1 MQIPN
6 IFVEMCQ
13 HMHPSSPV
21 SFGEARPR
29 ATALQLAAEFQ
40 RGSPASRRLQMSNP
54 NVWAQ
59 LFGKAP
65 TLGRPLRVALPC
77 CGIDACGVAL
87 DSLGVRWQAC
97 YVYDIEHRYEK
108 YLKAHFS
115 PAAEGFCVGDGG
127 DVTRLSAEDLTRHG
141 PVDFLVSGPPC
152 PPWATCGK
160 RNGTCDY
167 RACVFA
173 AVLKMMVA
181 WIQRGWLLGVVLE
194 NVMGTMQ
201 GGQDAFMKKVQRTLQ
216 EEVTDFVWNLDVLAA
231 RDYKLAQNRC
241 RVFLRGMR
249 RSWCG
254 GQIPPPV
261 GPLGPRTLVEFLD
274 PRAPHTCDD
283 ELTPNMQNNLSSVE
297 AKVEA
302 DQAEGLL
309 DGVVVVMFHVD
320 RDQTKR
326 YLSGYMK
333 DCCYTLTTANKYLFV
348 LSVHDIKLPRCQRAF
363 CRFLSPGERLV
374 LQGFPPDTAKQL
386 GNDESLI
393 AKAAGNAY
401 PVPLIAAVLKPMI
414 QAIDSSSKSLGE
426 WPTQSTDAQEVDLT
440 VIDALFAQE
449 RSVMKRPASQKG
461 ADTRDG
467 GSSKRVVV
475 TSQRGQHISVN
486 RSLFA
491 SSSSSE

>member
-1 MQIPN
+1 
-6 IFVEMCQ
+6 
-13 HMHPSSPV
+13 
-21 SFGEARPR
+21 
-29 ATALQLAAEFQ
+29 
-40 RGSPASRRLQMSNP
+40 MSTSCPPNP

-59 LFGKAP
+59 LFGQVP

-77 CGIDACGVAL
+77 CGIDACGIAL

-97 YVYDIEHRYEK
+97 YVYDIERRYEK
-108 YLKAHFS
+108 YLKARFS
-115 PAAEGFCVGDGG
+115 PAAEGLCVGDGG
-127 DVTRLSAEDLTRHG
+127 DVTRLSAQDFARNG

-160 RNGTCDY
+160 RNGTCDA
-167 RACVFA
+167 RAGVFA

-181 WIQRGWLLGVVLE
+181 WIQHGWLIGVVLE

-201 GGQDAFMKKVQRTLQ
+201 GEDAFMKKVCRTLQ
-216 EEVTDFVWNLDVLAA
+216 EQVTEFAWNIDVLAA
-231 RDYKLAQNRC
+231 KDYKLAQNRC

-249 RSWCG
+249 REWCG

-261 GPLGPRTLVEFLD
+261 APLGSRTLVEFLD

-283 ELTPNMQNNLSSVE
+283 ELTRNMQNNLSSVE
-297 AKVEA
+297 AKVVA

-333 DCCYTLTTANKYLFV
+333 DICYTLTTANKYLFV
-348 LSVHDIKLPRCQRAF
+348 LSVPDIKLPRCKRAF

-374 LQGFPPDTAKQL
+374 LQGFPPDTAKHL

-401 PVPLIAAVLKPMI
+401 PVPLIAAALKPMI
-414 QAIDSSSKSLGE
+414 QAIASSSKSLGA
-426 WPTQSTDAQEVDLT
+426 WPTQSTDAQEVDLI
-440 VIDALFAQE
+440 VIDSLLGQD
-449 RSVMKRPASQKG
+449 RSVMKRPASRQKG
-461 ADTRDG
+461 RDTSHG
-467 GSSKRVVV
+467 GPNKRVFV
-475 TSQRGQHISVN
+475 TSQTGQHISVD